1 MLCLSRKLKQA
12 VTITIPDGRRIR
24 IIVAEIDRGKI
35 QLGFECDRDIKILR
49 DELLPDE
56 MKTAAPDAA

>member
-35 QLGFECDRDIKILR
+35 QLGFECDRDIRILR

-56 MKTAAPDAA
+56 MKAAAPEAA